1 MMPPP
6 PTTVRRMT
14 AAHHVWTPERE
25 QTLRAALRTAPCAS
39 RAGRRVLDDEWQFH
53 IARALAAAE
62 PPSSGW
68 APTGD
73 AVKQH
78 YQKRLPLTDAV
89 KQHYQKRLPLTDDT
103 RAGLPDRATGS
114 SYPFLASE
122 SLRRAPGG
130 SPATNPAPSKSP
142 PLPPPSPLH
151 AFSLVHMSF
160 LQVSFFTAR
169 ALSRPRQRVGRPS
182 RLCGPPRQMTS
193 PLSHLGLTGTAS
205 LAEELDSACAPAE
218 SGLRARSPESAHDRL
233 GAARP
238 LSERMLVQ
246 LRDGRKI
253 IGLLRSFDQ
262 FANVVLEEAVERI
275 IYEKQFADVPL
286 GLYVIR
292 GENVVLLGEM
302 VRAPAGPARLPRVRM
317 HSADCAR
324 ARESQ
329 SPLRPSASSVAP
341 AAAGRDQGCT
351 HDEQAADRSARRGA
365 AVPEARGGGSAA
377 AQGGPLARSPIGH
390 AGCLGPRLSSTRP
403 CGRSLSARGRHRAS
417 VVCVLRVLAVYSARW

>member
-1 MMPPP
+1 MPPSRARAPAPPCRCRCSHRQRPAPALPPLPLPLPPPMMPPP

-103 RAGLPDRATGS
+103 RAGLPDRATGR

-169 ALSRPRQRVGRPS
+169 ALSRPRLQWGDLR
-182 RLCGPPRQMTS
+182 
-193 PLSHLGLTGTAS
+193 
-205 LAEELDSACAPAE
+205 ECAA
-218 SGLRARSPESAHDRL
+218 L
-233 GAARP
+233 
-238 LSERMLVQ
+238 
-246 LRDGRKI
+246 
-253 IGLLRSFDQ
+253 
-262 FANVVLEEAVERI
+262 
-275 IYEKQFADVPL
+275 
-286 GLYVIR
+286 
-292 GENVVLLGEM
+292 
-302 VRAPAGPARLPRVRM
+302 
-317 HSADCAR
+317 
-324 ARESQ
+324 
-329 SPLRPSASSVAP
+329 
-341 AAAGRDQGCT
+341 
-351 HDEQAADRSARRGA
+351 
-365 AVPEARGGGSAA
+365 
-377 AQGGPLARSPIGH
+377 
-390 AGCLGPRLSSTRP
+390 
-403 CGRSLSARGRHRAS
+403 RGR
-417 VVCVLRVLAVYSARW
+417 